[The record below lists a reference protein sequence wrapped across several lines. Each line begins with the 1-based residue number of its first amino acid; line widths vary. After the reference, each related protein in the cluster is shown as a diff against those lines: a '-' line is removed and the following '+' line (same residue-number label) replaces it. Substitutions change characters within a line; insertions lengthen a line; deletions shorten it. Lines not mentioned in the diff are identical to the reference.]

1 MTSLR
6 LAVSALALA
15 ISSPAVSAADFGFN
29 DNGNPFAGPYVGLFG
44 GYQGAKIVG
53 NFHGYVSNGYP
64 EINYQSEYDNSLA
77 DGWKYGGYA
86 GYNVAVDSFIF
97 GLELGGGGQDV
108 SKTML
113 EEYNPGTSDYAYTKA
128 ESQLE
133 WFVEAK
139 LKAGYTLDNN
149 MVYATGGVAINREK
163 FKSVYEYPRYPN
175 YYAEA
180 EGTFDSISPILGVGY
195 ERIFDS
201 GMTLRA
207 EANYTLSASEN
218 KLGDAAGTLSPLYDY
233 TKLDGIVDI
242 RVGVGFNF

>member
-6 LAVSALALA
+6 IAVSALALV
-15 ISSPAVSAADFGFN
+15 ISAPAVSAADFGFS

-53 NFHGYVSNGYP
+53 NFGANNNGYP
-64 EINYQSEYDNSLA
+64 EISYNFEYDNSLA

-97 GLELGGGGQDV
+97 GLEFGGGGQGG
-108 SKTML
+108 SKTM
-113 EEYNPGTSDYAYTKA
+113 TDVFFDADYEA

-163 FKSVYEYPRYPN
+163 FKSVYDDSNN
-175 YYAEA
+175 YSEA

-218 KLGDAAGTLSPLYDY
+218 KLGDAAALYFSSEFDY